1 MKRLIPLLMILAFS
15 CDLSDGRV
23 NRLVPDHTHFCE
35 ESGISNSHQCTV
47 KLSNKWHRFPKQQLL
62 PVDYLYFIKLKP
74 SLGGHSFSV
83 SPPLASASKHY
94 HWLGLGCGA
103 LPS

>member
-1 MKRLIPLLMILAFS
+1 MKILTMKRLIPLLMILAFS
-15 CDLSDGRV
+15 CDRSDGRV
-23 NRLVPDHTHFCE
+23 NRLVPDHTHFCD

-47 KLSNKWHRFPKQQLL
+47 KLE
-62 PVDYLYFIKLKP
+62 P
-74 SLGGHSFSV
+74 SLGEHSFSV